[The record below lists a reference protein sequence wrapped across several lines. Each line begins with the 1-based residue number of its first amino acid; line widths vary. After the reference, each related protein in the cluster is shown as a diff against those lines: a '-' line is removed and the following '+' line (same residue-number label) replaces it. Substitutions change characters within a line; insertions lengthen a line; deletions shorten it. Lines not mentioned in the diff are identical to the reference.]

1 MAIGTGTALALGA
14 GASLLGGVLG
24 NKASDSG
31 RQTLC
36 NSQPLHAGG
45 RKPAPV

>member
-24 NKASDSG
+24 NKASDSASR
-31 RQTLC
+31 RQANAMQQSTAAC
-36 NSQPLHAGG
+36 
-45 RKPAPV
+45 R